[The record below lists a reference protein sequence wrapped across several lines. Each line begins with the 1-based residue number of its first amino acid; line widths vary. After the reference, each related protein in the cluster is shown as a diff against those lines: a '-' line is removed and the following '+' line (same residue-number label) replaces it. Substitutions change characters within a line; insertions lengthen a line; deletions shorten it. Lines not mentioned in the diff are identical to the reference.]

1 MTHEID
7 RTWIKFYKELA
18 EKLLDYKGNRE
29 DLIKKVEK
37 IYELAKI
44 KMPKLEKDH
53 QLIDID
59 PFTVFGLFNK
69 SVMKDSN
76 KVKVLEAISEIFS
89 VKAQVPTSFESIP
102 TINNLNA
109 TYYYFVGE
117 RDDGDIDNLWLLFE
131 NALAYAKDKRE
142 EYKQQFIKYFNLV
155 IAKKGNGNSKITNG
169 LFWIAPEVYANLD
182 SRTRWYVFETNKVPA
197 EFVNHNENLHNK
209 ISAEQ
214 YLEVVSQL
222 NDYLSSADT
231 VMNDFVDLSYEA
243 WRYSEEI
250 NEQKKREVENSNAD
264 KDVKVVDYWTF
275 SLENQEENWNAF
287 FENNLIAL
295 GFNELGD
302 FSTYENKQEIQ
313 EKFQELN
320 DTDSSYNNV
329 ANAIWQFTHEMKPGD
344 IVYATSGQS
353 KVLGWGKVTSEQ
365 IYESNGE
372 FTNLR
377 HIDWKEH
384 GEWPTPI
391 KLKNK
396 MLYKITPYNDVIETL
411 NELFTSSSEED
422 LDEEQLTFPEYSSE
436 DFLNDVFM
444 SEQHYNR
451 LVQLLEM
458 KKNVI
463 LQGPPGVGKTYA
475 AKRLAYSIMGVKDKN
490 RVKMIQ
496 FHQSYSYEDFMM
508 GFRPTETGFKLHPGA
523 FYNFC
528 KQAEQDLDQ
537 DYFFIIDEINRGNL
551 SKIFG
556 ELFMLIENDKRGS
569 ELELLYADE
578 KFTVPN
584 NVYIIGLMNTADRS
598 LAILDYALRRRFAFF
613 DIRAGFSTDGFKEY
627 QENLQSPKFDALIQR
642 VQDLNNDIC
651 NDEML
656 GEDFIIGHSYFSNL
670 TQVTDVILSN
680 IVEFEIIP
688 LLKEYWFDESSKV
701 DIWADTLRSAIR

>member
-1 MTHEID
+1 MNHEID

-18 EKLLDYKGNRE
+18 EKLLDYKDNRE
-29 DLIKKVEK
+29 DLVKNVEK
-37 IYELAKI
+37 IYELTKI
-44 KMPKLEKDH
+44 KMPTLERDH
-53 QLIDID
+53 QLVDID

-69 SVMKDSN
+69 SAMKDSN
-76 KVKVLEAISEIFS
+76 KVKILEAISEIFS
-89 VKAQVPTSFESIP
+89 VKAQVPTHFESIP

-131 NALAYAKDKRE
+131 NALAYAKNKTE
-142 EYKQQFIKYFNLV
+142 EYKRQFIKYFNLV
-155 IAKKGNGNSKITNG
+155 IAKKGNGNSKITGG
-169 LFWIAPEVYANLD
+169 LFWIAPEVYVNLD
-182 SRTRWYVFETNKVPA
+182 SRTRKYVFETDKVPA
-197 EFVNHNENLHNK
+197 EFINHNENDLNK

-214 YLEVVSQL
+214 YLEIVNQL
-222 NDYLSSADT
+222 KDYLSSADT

-250 NEQKKREVENSNAD
+250 NEKKKREIETSDAD
-264 KDVKVVDYWTF
+264 KDVKVVNYWTISLDSQEIKWRAF
-275 SLENQEENWNAF
+275 LENNV
-287 FENNLIAL
+287 IAL

-302 FSTYENKQEIQ
+302 FATYEDKQQIK
-313 EKFQELN
+313 EKFREIN
-320 DTDSSYNNV
+320 DIDRSYNNIV
-329 ANAIWQFTHEMKPGD
+329 NAIWQFTHEIKSGD

-353 KVLGWGKVTSEQ
+353 KVLGWGKVTSDH
-365 IYESNGE
+365 IYNSNE
-372 FTNLR
+372 KAKNI
-377 HIDWKEH
+377 HQIDWKER
-384 GEWPTPI
+384 GEWTTSI
-391 KLKNK
+391 KLNNK
-396 MLYKITPYNDVIETL
+396 LLYKITPYKDVIESL
-411 NELFTSSSEED
+411 NEIFNTSSEEG
-422 LDEEQLTFPEYSSE
+422 LDEEQLTFPEYTSE
-436 DFLNDVFM
+436 DFLNEVFM
-444 SEQHYNR
+444 SEKHYNR

-463 LQGPPGVGKTYA
+463 LQGPPGVGKTFA

-508 GFRPTETGFKLHPGA
+508 GFRPTETGFKLHTGP

-528 KQAEQDLDQ
+528 KQAEQDMDH

-556 ELFMLIENDKRGS
+556 ELFMLIENDKRGT

-578 KFTVPN
+578 KFTVPS

-598 LAILDYALRRRFAFF
+598 LAMLDYALRRRFAFF
-613 DIRAGFSTDGFKEY
+613 DINAGFSTDGFKEY
-627 QENLQSPKFDALIQR
+627 QEKLQSPKFDTLIER
-642 VQDLNNDIC
+642 VEDLNNDIR

-656 GEDFIIGHSYFSNL
+656 GNDFIIGHSYFSNL
-670 TQVTDVILSN
+670 TQVTDTILSN

-688 LLKEYWFDESSKV
+688 LLKEYWFDEPSKV
-701 DIWADTLRSAIR
+701 DIWTDTLRSAIR